1 MRAVIQRVSE
11 ASVTVNGS
19 LYSRTGPGLLVL
31 LGIAPGD
38 GDREI
43 FWMIRKILNL
53 RIFEDSE
60 GKMNLSVSDTG
71 GELLL
76 VSQFTLYADTS
87 RGNRPG
93 FSNSASFRQ
102 AHDIY
107 NRFIS
112 AIRSQSSSRIETGSF
127 GDEMQV
133 SLVNDGPVT
142 LIVDTPENQLADGS
156 SQQAIG

>member
-1 MRAVIQRVSE
+1 MRAVIQRVRE

-19 LYSRTGPGLLVL
+19 LYSRIGQGLLIF

-38 GDREI
+38 GDPEI
-43 FWMIRKILNL
+43 SWMMRKILNL

-71 GELLL
+71 RDILL

-93 FSNSASFRQ
+93 FSGSASFRK

-107 NRFIS
+107 NRFIG
-112 AIRSQSSSRIETGSF
+112 AIRSAFPLRIETGCF
-127 GDEMQV
+127 GEKMQV

-142 LIVDTPENQLADGS
+142 LIVDTPESSDG
-156 SQQAIG
+156 

>member
-11 ASVTVNGS
+11 ASVTVNGA
-19 LYSRTGPGLLVL
+19 LYSRIGPGLLVL
-31 LGIAPGD
+31 LGIAPEDEG
-38 GDREI
+38 RET

-53 RIFEDSE
+53 RIFEDSK

-93 FSNSASFRQ
+93 FSSSAPFRK

-107 NRFIS
+107 NGFVDTM
-112 AIRSQSSSRIETGSF
+112 RSNSSLRIETGSF

-142 LIVDTPENQLADGS
+142 LIVDTPENQLADGN
-156 SQQAIG
+156 SQ